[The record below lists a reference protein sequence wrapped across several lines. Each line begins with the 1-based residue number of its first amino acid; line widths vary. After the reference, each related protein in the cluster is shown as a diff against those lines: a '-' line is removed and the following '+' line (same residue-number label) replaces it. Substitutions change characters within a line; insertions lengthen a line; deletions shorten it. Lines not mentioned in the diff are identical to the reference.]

1 MQQSKRPS
9 VSSDSVSKLVVP
21 PEQNLGIYG
30 LGRFG
35 RFYAQL
41 LSRHAAI
48 KAFSRNPDS
57 LLPAGVE
64 RVDEEELCDQ
74 PVIILCVA
82 ISVMRE
88 VLERIAPKVK
98 PGTLV
103 MDTCS
108 VKSMPAEWMEE
119 LLPSGVKILATHPM
133 FGPDS
138 ASGGIEGL
146 PMILHP
152 VRLGSAELERWR
164 SFFERLGL
172 SVQLMEPELHDRQA
186 AFTQGLTHYLG
197 RVLAELQLKP
207 SRIASL
213 GYRKLLEI
221 IEQTCNDS
229 WQLFY
234 DLQQYNPYT
243 REMRDR
249 LAASL
254 SQVKERLD
262 EHERS

>member
-1 MQQSKRPS
+1 LGLSRRHS
-9 VSSDSVSKLVVP
+9 ASSTVSP
-21 PEQNLGIYG
+21 PQVNLGIYG

-35 RFYAQL
+35 RFYAEL
-41 LSRHAAI
+41 LSRYATI
-48 KAFSRNPDS
+48 TAFSRNPES
-57 LLPAGVE
+57 PLPAGVR
-64 RVDEEELCDQ
+64 RVDEAGLCDQ

-82 ISVMRE
+82 ISGLRE
-88 VLERIAPKVK
+88 VLQRLAPRLK

-108 VKSMPAEWMEE
+108 VKSMPTKWMDEM
-119 LLPSGVKILATHPM
+119 LPPAVKILATHPM

-138 ASGGIEGL
+138 ARGGIDGL

-152 VRLGSAELERWR
+152 VRLGSSELDQWR
-164 SFFERLGL
+164 GFFERVGL

-197 RVLAELQLKP
+197 RVLAELELEP
-207 SRIASL
+207 SPIASL

-243 REMRDR
+243 REMRER
-249 LAASL
+249 LAVSL
-254 SQVKERLD
+254 SQVKRRLD
-262 EHERS
+262 EHRRS

>member
-1 MQQSKRPS
+1 MGPSSRPS
-9 VSSDSVSKLVVP
+9 ASNSITP
-21 PEQNLGIYG
+21 PENSLGVYG

-35 RFYAQL
+35 RFYAEL
-41 LSRHAAI
+41 LSRYATV
-48 KAFSRNPDS
+48 KAFSRNSAAPV
-57 LLPAGVE
+57 PEGVE
-64 RVDEEELCDQ
+64 RVDEAGICDQ

-82 ISVMRE
+82 ISGLRD
-88 VLERIAPKVK
+88 VLQRLAHRLK

-108 VKSMPAEWMEE
+108 VKSLPSAWMDE
-119 LLPSGVKILATHPM
+119 LLPLSVKILATHPM

-138 ASGGIEGL
+138 AREGIGGL

-152 VRLGSAELERWR
+152 VRLSAPELARWQT
-164 SFFERLGL
+164 FFEGMGL
-172 SVQLMEPELHDRQA
+172 SVQIMKPELHDREA

-197 RVLAELQLKP
+197 RVLSQLELHP

-234 DLQQYNPYT
+234 DLQRYNPYT

-249 LAASL
+249 LADSL
-254 SQVKERLD
+254 SEVKRLLD
-262 EHERS
+262 EHGGS

>member
-1 MQQSKRPS
+1 M
-9 VSSDSVSKLVVP
+9 SS
-21 PEQNLGIYG
+21 LGIYG

-35 RFYAQL
+35 CFYGQL
-41 LSRHAAI
+41 LSGYCAV
-48 KAFSRNPDS
+48 KAFSRNPGS
-57 LLPAGVE
+57 PAPQGVE
-64 RVDEEELCDQ
+64 RVEEEVLCEQ
-74 PVIILCVA
+74 PAIILCVA
-82 ISVMRE
+82 ISGLRE
-88 VLERIAPKVK
+88 VLQRLAPRLK

-108 VKSMPAEWMEE
+108 VKSLPAAWMES
-119 LLPSGVKILATHPM
+119 LLPPSIEILATHPM

-138 ASGGIEGL
+138 ARGGIEGL

-152 VRLGSAELERWR
+152 VRLRSAELLRWR
-164 SFFERLGL
+164 RFFEAIGL
-172 SVQLMEPELHDRQA
+172 SVQLMKPQLHDREA

-197 RVLAELQLKP
+197 RVLAELELKP
-207 SRIASL
+207 SHIASV

-234 DLQQYNPYT
+234 DLQRFNPYT
-243 REMRDR
+243 KEMRER

-254 SQVKERLD
+254 GEVKKRLD
-262 EHERS
+262 EHGGTES

>member
-1 MQQSKRPS
+1 LGQSRRPS
-9 VSSDSVSKLVVP
+9 ASSTVSP
-21 PEQNLGIYG
+21 PRKNLGIYG

-35 RFYAQL
+35 RFYAEL
-41 LSRHAAI
+41 LSRYAAVR
-48 KAFSRNPDS
+48 AFSRNPES
-57 LLPAGVE
+57 PLPAGVR
-64 RVDEEELCDQ
+64 RVDEAELCDQ

-82 ISVMRE
+82 ISALRE
-88 VLERIAPKVK
+88 VLERLAPRLK

-108 VKSMPAEWMEE
+108 VKSMPARWMDE
-119 LLPSGVKILATHPM
+119 LLPPAVKILATHPM

-138 ASGGIEGL
+138 ARGGIDGL

-152 VRLGSAELERWR
+152 VRLGSSELARWQR
-164 SFFERLGL
+164 FFKRVGL
-172 SVQLMEPELHDRQA
+172 SVQLMDPELHDRQA

-197 RVLAELQLKP
+197 RVLAELQLEP

-254 SQVKERLD
+254 HQVKERLD
-262 EHERS
+262 QHQRT

>member
-1 MQQSKRPS
+1 LRQSRQPS
-9 VSSDSVSKLVVP
+9 ASSTVSP
-21 PEQNLGIYG
+21 PRKSLGIYG

-35 RFYAQL
+35 RFYAEL
-41 LSRHAAI
+41 LSRYASV
-48 KAFSRNPDS
+48 KAFSRNPES
-57 LLPAGVE
+57 PLPEGVR
-64 RVDEEELCDQ
+64 RVDEAGLCNQ

-82 ISVMRE
+82 ISGMRE
-88 VLERIAPKVK
+88 VLQRLAPCLR
-98 PGTLV
+98 PGTLI

-108 VKSMPAEWMEE
+108 VKSMPAQWMDE
-119 LLPSGVKILATHPM
+119 LLPPEVKILATHPM

-138 ASGGIEGL
+138 ASGGVEGL

-152 VRLGSAELERWR
+152 VRLDSSELAQWR
-164 SFFERLGL
+164 LFFEQMGL

-197 RVLAELQLKP
+197 RVLAELELEP
-207 SRIASL
+207 SRVASL

-254 SQVKERLD
+254 SRVKMRLD
-262 EHERS
+262 EHQRS

>member
-1 MQQSKRPS
+1 MRIG
-9 VSSDSVSKLVVP
+9 V
-21 PEQNLGIYG
+21 YG

-35 RFYAQL
+35 AFWAERLAERHEVAGYSRSPGRKTPRGVKRVKEKEI
-41 LSRHAAI
+41 LS
-48 KAFSRNPDS
+48 
-57 LLPAGVE
+57 
-64 RVDEEELCDQ
+64 CDA
-74 PVIILCVA
+74 VFLCVA
-82 ISVMRE
+82 ISAMEE
-88 VLERIAPKVK
+88 VVARIAPGLRDGLTVF
-98 PGTLV
+98 
-103 MDTCS
+103 DTCS
-108 VKSMPAEWMEE
+108 VKIYPVKLMEE
-119 LLPSGVKILATHPM
+119 LLPGHTNIIGTHPM

-152 VRLGSAELERWR
+152 VRLGSADLERWR
-164 SFFERLGL
+164 FFFERLGL

-197 RVLAELQLKP
+197 RVLAELQLEP

-243 REMRDR
+243 RDMRDR

-254 SQVKERLD
+254 SSVKERLD
-262 EHERS
+262 RHQRT

>member
-1 MQQSKRPS
+1 
-9 VSSDSVSKLVVP
+9 VITA
-21 PEQNLGIYG
+21 PEKNLGVYG

-35 RFYAQL
+35 RFYAEL
-41 LSRHAAI
+41 LSRYAEVT
-48 KAFSRNPDS
+48 AFSRNPERQA
-57 LLPAGVE
+57 PRGVR
-64 RVDEEELCDQ
+64 RVGEGELYDQ

-82 ISVMRE
+82 ISGLPE
-88 VLERIAPKVK
+88 VLQRMAQKLK

-108 VKSMPAEWMEE
+108 VKSMPARWMEE
-119 LLPSGVKILATHPM
+119 MLPPEVKILATHPM

-138 ASGGIEGL
+138 ARRGLEGL

-152 VRLGSAELERWR
+152 VRLDSQELETWR
-164 SFFERLGL
+164 FFFRSIGL

-197 RVLAELQLKP
+197 RVLEKLELEP
-207 SRIASL
+207 SLIASL

-254 SQVKERLD
+254 HQIKERLD
-262 EHERS
+262 QHQRT

>member
-1 MQQSKRPS
+1 MRTKPLGPSSRPS
-9 VSSDSVSKLVVP
+9 ASNSITP
-21 PEQNLGIYG
+21 PEKNLGVYG

-35 RFYAQL
+35 RFYAEL
-41 LSRHAAI
+41 LSRYGTV
-48 KAFSRNPDS
+48 KAFSRNPETAV
-57 LLPAGVE
+57 PEGVE
-64 RVDEEELCDQ
+64 RVDEAGLCDQ

-82 ISVMRE
+82 ISALRE
-88 VLERIAPKVK
+88 VLQRLAPRLK

-108 VKSMPAEWMEE
+108 VKSLPSAWMDE
-119 LLPSGVKILATHPM
+119 LLPPSVKILATHPM

-138 ASGGIEGL
+138 ARDGIGGL

-152 VRLGSAELERWR
+152 VRLSAPDLAHWQD
-164 SFFERLGL
+164 FFEGMGL
-172 SVQLMEPELHDRQA
+172 SVQTMKPELHDREA

-197 RVLAELQLKP
+197 RVLAQLELHP

-213 GYRKLLEI
+213 GYRNLLEI

-234 DLQQYNPYT
+234 DLQRYNPYT
-243 REMRDR
+243 REMRER
-249 LAASL
+249 LGASL
-254 SQVKERLD
+254 SEVKRLLD
-262 EHERS
+262 EHGKS